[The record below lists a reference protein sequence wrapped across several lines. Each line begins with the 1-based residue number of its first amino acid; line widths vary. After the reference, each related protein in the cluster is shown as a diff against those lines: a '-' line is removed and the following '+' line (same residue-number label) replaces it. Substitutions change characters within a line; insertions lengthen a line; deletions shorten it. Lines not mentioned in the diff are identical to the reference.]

1 MVPACAWLLTGVAL
15 TWAATVVFLAA
26 VVVFFVVV
34 CVLVVLTADIDLV
47 CD

>member
-26 VVVFFVVV
+26 VVVFFVV